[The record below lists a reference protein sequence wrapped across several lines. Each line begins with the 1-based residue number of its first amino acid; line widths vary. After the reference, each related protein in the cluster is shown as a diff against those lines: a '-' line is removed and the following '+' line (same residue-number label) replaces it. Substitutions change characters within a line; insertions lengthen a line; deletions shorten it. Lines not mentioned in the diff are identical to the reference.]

1 MDQKNTLAKTIPGRT
16 DDQFTDLSDFIRK
29 HDLKFM
35 LHNTLTRTTEEFIP
49 VKPGQM
55 GMYTCGPT
63 VYKDAHIG
71 NLRTYIS
78 EDVLKKALLLYG
90 YKVRHIMNI
99 TDVGHLT
106 DDADEGDD
114 KMEKS
119 AREMGM
125 DAWQLASHYF
135 DKFREDFESLNC
147 MDPTL
152 WASAA
157 GHVQEQLDII
167 QGLEEKG
174 YTYQTKDGIYFDT
187 AKFPT
192 YADFGQID
200 VENLQGGARV
210 DLSHEKRNVTDFA
223 LWKFSKPGEKRQME
237 WDSPWGIGFPGWHLE
252 CSALSLKYLGEYLDL
267 HAGGTDHI
275 KVHHTNEIAQSES
288 YLGHRWC
295 NYWFHAEFLVLQG
308 NIKMSKSTGNFLTVT
323 SLREEGYDPL
333 DYRYFCLNANYSKQL
348 TFSWDAMDAAKT
360 SNARLRKRILELK
373 KSAGDRTGRLHEEY
387 MLRFFK
393 DIFHDLNVS
402 RALGVL
408 WNLLK
413 DDAVA
418 DEDKL
423 ATAFLFDELLT
434 LGLREVEEGGQALPS
449 EVSELVRQRD
459 EARRSKDYALSDKL
473 RDELTA
479 MGYAVK
485 DSKDGTLVEKI

>member
-1 MDQKNTLAKTIPGRT
+1 MTDNKVLPNIIPGKK
-16 DDQFTDLSDFIRK
+16 DYQFTDISQFIKK

-35 LHNTLTRTTEEFIP
+35 IYNTRTRSSEEFIP
-49 VKPGQM
+49 VTPGQVSL
-55 GMYTCGPT
+55 YTCGPT

-78 EDVLKKALLLYG
+78 EDILKKALILYG
-90 YKVRHIMNI
+90 YKVKHVMNI

-106 DDADEGDD
+106 DDADDGDD

-125 DAWQLASHYF
+125 DAWHLAYHYF
-135 DKFREDFESLNC
+135 EKFRDDFESLNC

-157 GHVQEQLDII
+157 GHIDEQLHII
-167 QGLEEKG
+167 EVLQEKG
-174 YTYQTKDGIYFDT
+174 FTYETNDGVYFDT
-187 AKFPT
+187 EKFPQ

-210 DLSHEKRNVTDFA
+210 ELNQEKRNITDFA
-223 LWKFSKPGEKRQME
+223 LWKFSKDGEQRQME

-252 CSALSLKYLGEYLDL
+252 CSALSIKYLGDRLDF

-288 YLGHRWC
+288 YLGHPWC
-295 NYWFHAEFLVLQG
+295 NYWYHAEFLVLQG
-308 NIKMSKSTGNFLTVT
+308 NVKMSKSTGNFLTVS

-348 TFSWDAMDAAKT
+348 TFTWEAMDAART
-360 SNARLRKRILELK
+360 SYARLRNRIIELK
-373 KSAGDRTGRLHEEY
+373 KSTVETQGTADERY
-387 MLRFFK
+387 MLQFFG
-393 DIFHDLNVS
+393 DIFQDLNVS
-402 RALGVL
+402 KALGTL

-413 DDAVA
+413 DDSVK
-418 DEDKL
+418 DPDKL
-423 ATAFLFDELLT
+423 KTVLIFDEV
-434 LGLREVEEGGQALPS
+434 LGLGLKDVEESHQELPTA
-449 EVSELVRQRD
+449 VIELMAQRD
-459 EARRSKDYALSDKL
+459 EARVNKNYALSDQL

-479 MGYAVK
+479 MGYTVK
-485 DSKDGTLVEKI
+485 DSKDGTIVQ

>member
-1 MDQKNTLAKTIPGRT
+1 MTQNSVLAKTIAGKK
-16 DDQFTDLSDFIRK
+16 DYHFSDISEFVKK

-35 LHNTLTRTTEEFIP
+35 VHNTRTRITEEFIP
-49 VKPGQM
+49 VKPGHVSL
-55 GMYTCGPT
+55 YTCGPT

-78 EDVLKKALLLYG
+78 EDILKKALILYG
-90 YKVRHIMNI
+90 YKVKHVMNI

-125 DAWQLASHYF
+125 DAWHLADYYF
-135 DKFREDFESLNC
+135 EKFRQDFESLNC

-157 GHVQEQLDII
+157 GHIQEQLDII
-167 QGLEEKG
+167 QGLEAKDF
-174 YTYQTKDGIYFDT
+174 TYQTKDGIYFDT
-187 AKFPT
+187 AKFPA
-192 YADFGQID
+192 YADFGQLD
-200 VENLQGGARV
+200 VENLQSGARV
-210 DLSHEKRNVTDFA
+210 DINHEKRNITDFA
-223 LWKFSKPGEKRQME
+223 LWKFSKAGETRQME
-237 WDSPWGIGFPGWHLE
+237 WESPWGIGFPGWHLE
-252 CSALSLKYLGEYLDL
+252 CSALSLKYLGDYLDF

-308 NIKMSKSTGNFLTVT
+308 NVKMSKSTGNFLTVT
-323 SLREEGYDPL
+323 SLTEEGYDPL

-348 TFSWDAMDAAKT
+348 TFTWDAMDAAKT

-373 KSAGDRTGRLHEEY
+373 KSTANQVGTPDEHY
-387 MLRFFK
+387 MLQFFT

-402 RALGVL
+402 KALGVL

-413 DDAVA
+413 DDSVNNQ
-418 DEDKL
+418 DKL
-423 ATAFLFDELLT
+423 ATALLFDEVLT
-434 LGLREVEEGGQALPS
+434 LGLKDVKEDRRELPEQVVELMH
-449 EVSELVRQRD
+449 QRD
-459 EARRSKDYALSDKL
+459 QARLNKDYALSDAL

-479 MGYAVK
+479 MGYVVK
-485 DSKDGTLVEKI
+485 DSKEGTLVE